1 MNNKKKHTL
10 ILAAASLLAACQYE
24 PKIETGTPDVIFEEE
39 ALSAHPGETVTVI
52 GTAEDPAGI
61 RSISLQAT
69 ACDFSRTIDLSAW
82 EPVSYTFSA
91 DVVIPESVTPG
102 DYEFTA
108 TISGL
113 SGSQTQKQTIT
124 VTEAPPP
131 VIDEEAP
138 VITLDSPL
146 TAKVGEPYDFSLTF
160 SDDVGII
167 ECWPKLH
174 ITKGW
179 SDYPTMDGAAYDT
192 GGYSLTV
199 SGKETTITYTLVF
212 PSGGDYQVIV
222 YDSTDGI
229 SDGIHT
235 LERADDWSVA
245 TFTISVER
253 PASSDTEAPTITM
266 NSPATAVLGQP
277 YTLSLTFAD
286 ESELETAWPLVKVYC
301 GDVMP
306 QELVDNWN
314 GWWPEVSGSSVT
326 VEQALTFPQA
336 GEYKVWIDPVSDKA
350 GNATEGKEWFTIIVS
365 DGSAPVV
372 EPPSVTMTSAG
383 TATVGVPYTLTID
396 FSAPK
401 GFVENWP
408 KITVWGNFDPWP
420 KPLDNDW
427 FTLAGASTSY
437 QYAKDVTFSAAG
449 EYKVD
454 VYTDSTLSDAEGNTV
469 PSGTIGTIIVNE

>member
-1 MNNKKKHTL
+1 MNHMKKHTL
-10 ILAAASLLAACQYE
+10 ILAAAILLAACQYE
-24 PKIETGTPDVIFEEE
+24 PKIEPGTQTISFGEE
-39 ALSAHPGETVTVI
+39 ALSAHPGETVTVT

-113 SGSQTQKQTIT
+113 SGSQTQTQTIT

-146 TAKVGEPYDFSLTF
+146 TAQVGEPYAFSLTF

-179 SDYPTMDGAAYDT
+179 SEYPTVDGNAYNTD
-192 GGYSLTV
+192 GYSITV
-199 SGKETTITYTLVF
+199 SGEKTTYTCTLDF
-212 PSGGDYQVIV
+212 PSGGTYDVIV
-222 YDSTDGI
+222 YDSSEGV

-235 LERADDWSVA
+235 LERADDWSIAKFSIEV
-245 TFTISVER
+245 SR

-266 NSPATAVLGQP
+266 NSAATAVLGQP
-277 YTLSLTFAD
+277 YTLSLTFSD
-286 ESELETAWPLVKVYC
+286 EGGMEQAWPKVTVAC

-314 GWWPEVSGSSVT
+314 GWWPEVSGTSVT
-326 VEQALTFPQA
+326 VEQALTFTQA
-336 GEYKVWIDPVSDKA
+336 GVYQVHIESVTDLA
-350 GNATEGKEWFTIIVS
+350 GNKSEDKDWFTI
-365 DGSAPVV
+365 
-372 EPPSVTMTSAG
+372 
-383 TATVGVPYTLTID
+383 TV
-396 FSAPK
+396 
-401 GFVENWP
+401 
-408 KITVWGNFDPWP
+408 
-420 KPLDNDW
+420 
-427 FTLAGASTSY
+427 
-437 QYAKDVTFSAAG
+437 Q
-449 EYKVD
+449 
-454 VYTDSTLSDAEGNTV
+454 
-469 PSGTIGTIIVNE
+469 